1 MEDSTP
7 PPGSLTTLSVPCTYD
22 NLHLHLPEP
31 CKNSS
36 KFAIKE
42 TISSRGGGVGGWTA
56 RAQRAGRSLPDIALV
71 TRFQQLFIFISAGC
85 EAAQRS
91 ERFFHDGS
99 RSSSRDQTDRTRG
112 EKEKKKSGGEKMKKE
127 RHKEREKK
135 TAERKKDEGNRSACG
150 TRGVCII
157 AGMCVSFR
165 LANRCRQPPRA
176 TLPGTK
182 LLYDTQ
188 RITAV
193 SR

>member
-127 RHKEREKK
+127 RHKERERKRLQK
-135 TAERKKDEGNRSACG
+135 ERK
-150 TRGVCII
+150 TREIDPRVERAVC
-157 AGMCVSFR
+157 V
-165 LANRCRQPPRA
+165 
-176 TLPGTK
+176 
-182 LLYDTQ
+182 
-188 RITAV
+188 
-193 SR
+193 